1 MEEEDNIFLP
11 LCKSVFAKV
20 ISLDMIEV
28 KPLGPPSGVLN
39 YVDYQYNGDADRGL
53 LGEIY
58 KKYEASNQGAS
69 TLSYEEF
76 LEELCKGNEEF
87 IRSIII

>member
-1 MEEEDNIFLP
+1 MEEDDNIFLHLSRSAFFNP
-11 LCKSVFAKV
+11 LY
-20 ISLDMIEV
+20 LDPIEV
-28 KPLGPPSGVLN
+28 KPMGPPSGML
-39 YVDYQYNGDADRGL
+39 YFMDYQYGDPDRGL

-58 KKYEASNQGAS
+58 KKYEASNKGAS

-87 IRSIII
+87 IKSIII

>member
-1 MEEEDNIFLP
+1 MEEENNIFLP
-11 LCKSVFAKV
+11 LCKSIFAKV
-20 ISLDMIEV
+20 ISLDMVEV
-28 KPLGPPSGVLN
+28 KPMGPPSGMIHFM
-39 YVDYQYNGDADRGL
+39 DYQYGDTDRGL

-58 KKYEASNQGAS
+58 KKYEASNKGAS

-87 IRSIII
+87 IKSIII